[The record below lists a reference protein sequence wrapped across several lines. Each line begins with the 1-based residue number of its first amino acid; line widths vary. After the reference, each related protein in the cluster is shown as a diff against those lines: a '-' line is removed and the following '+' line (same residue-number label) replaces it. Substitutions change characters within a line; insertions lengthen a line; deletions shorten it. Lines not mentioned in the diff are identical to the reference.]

1 MVQTCVIICT
11 WFVKKKKN
19 FLKYEANMCPYMH
32 LTFVTFKIL
41 SLNLS
46 FLLMCSFVYLMHE
59 NWVFATSIKV
69 VAKPEMEF
77 GDINRRNICGG
88 RSEGIVVFNQK
99 RIWSLFNYFQI
110 LDGLGFV
117 GFFSFYKSFPFT
129 NICIACMVTLKLSIF
144 YIYIII
150 ENCKLPKTLTD
161 RLTFF
166 YCICR

>member
-1 MVQTCVIICT
+1 MRQT
-11 WFVKKKKN
+11 
-19 FLKYEANMCPYMH
+19 CPYMH

-88 RSEGIVVFNQK
+88 RSEEIVVFSLMK
-99 RIWSLFNYFQI
+99 SLLFLCGGRSEEEIIYPTIWFNFM
-110 LDGLGFV
+110 LWGHVPLLGL
-117 GFFSFYKSFPFT
+117 S
-129 NICIACMVTLKLSIF
+129 
-144 YIYIII
+144 
-150 ENCKLPKTLTD
+150 
-161 RLTFF
+161 
-166 YCICR
+166 